1 MSNFKDFDLD
11 LKKVS
16 FSDGNNE
23 RAFSLT
29 GVCCD
34 VVTLTIK
41 DKCNSVSAAT
51 TGMTVGCCARSPKVN
66 ENVAP
71 RCV

>member
-16 FSDGNNE
+16 FSSSNNG
-23 RAFSLT
+23 RAYSLT
-29 GVCCD
+29 GVCCVGTMSQRCGD
-34 VVTLTIK
+34 VK
-41 DKCNSVSAAT
+41 SVSAAT

-71 RCV
+71 RCI

>member
-16 FSDGNNE
+16 FSNSNNE
-23 RAFSLT
+23 RAWSLT
-29 GVCCD
+29 GLCCKPIEM
-34 VVTLTIK
+34 TLK
-41 DKCNSVSAAT
+41 GKCQSVSAAT
-51 TGMTVGCCARSPKVN
+51 TGMTVGCCAGRAN
-66 ENVAP
+66 NVAP